1 MQPKVETKLLKD
13 IAYNKIKELILTEY
27 FAPNQMLSERE
38 LIEILEMSK
47 TPIKSALTRLESEGF
62 VKVSSKQGIIVL
74 DLSLE
79 KILNIYDLRIALE
92 TFVCSQLQGNL
103 GENETAQLFEATN
116 HMNGA
121 IKENDVEKFTHW
133 DHFFH
138 LKLAQFTGNTE
149 IERVLLIYN
158 DQLKRITFRHLKKDF
173 KRMEDFNKE
182 HIEIIY
188 SLGQESGNASELIEN
203 HLRLS
208 KQKLLD

>member
-1 MQPKVETKLLKD
+1 MQPKVEIKLLKD
-13 IAYNKIKELILTEY
+13 VAYNKIKELILTEY

-103 GENETAQLFEATN
+103 REDEVSQLFEATN
-116 HMNGA
+116 HMNVA
-121 IKENDVEKFTHW
+121 IKENDVEKFTYW

-138 LKLAQFTGNTE
+138 LKLAQFTGNAE

-188 SLGQESGNASELIEN
+188 SLVQELGNASTLIEN
-203 HLRLS
+203 HLRAS